1 MSAKTTMR
9 DYYEILGIPRGASAD
24 DIRQAYRSLAKQYH
38 PDVNSEPGAEDKF
51 KEINEAYAVLSN
63 DERRSAYDRFGHD
76 GLKGMPFDF
85 NFDFGLG
92 DIFEEFFGFNM
103 GGSSRRRAPRR
114 GADLRYSIELSFEE
128 AVFGVTKEID
138 FERHE
143 TCSRCSGAKAEPGTS
158 PVRCNTCNGSG
169 EVRQVRQTL
178 LGSMVNVGACPNCRG
193 SGEIIS
199 TPCSTCRGSGYER
212 KAVKKDIEIPAGIDD
227 GNQIRVSGEGE
238 PGSNKGPRG
247 NLYVAIRVKP
257 HKYFRRR
264 NNDILLDLSIN
275 IAQAVLGGD
284 IDVPTLEGEEKLR
297 IPAGTQPGKVFKL
310 RNRGVPKLRS
320 NGRGNQ
326 LVVVSVDVPRTL
338 SVEQRQLFEQL
349 AETLGTEVRL
359 QERSFLE
366 AIKEFLGG
374 LAD

>member
-1 MSAKTTMR
+1 
-9 DYYEILGIPRGASAD
+9 LQP
-24 DIRQAYRSLAKQYH
+24 
-38 PDVNSEPGAEDKF
+38 
-51 KEINEAYAVLSN
+51 
-63 DERRSAYDRFGHD
+63 
-76 GLKGMPFDF
+76 
-85 NFDFGLG
+85 
-92 DIFEEFFGFNM
+92 
-103 GGSSRRRAPRR
+103 
-114 GADLRYSIELSFEE
+114 
-128 AVFGVTKEID
+128 
-138 FERHE
+138 
-143 TCSRCSGAKAEPGTS
+143 
-158 PVRCNTCNGSG
+158 
-169 EVRQVRQTL
+169 
-178 LGSMVNVGACPNCRG
+178 
-193 SGEIIS
+193 